1 MELSHSVSFTFDL
14 ALPHVAAVDF
24 VRDAKTSLSQAD
36 FIENLQV
43 DDAGAVTAY
52 LPVNAALFGQQLL
65 EFRSLLLPTPK
76 GAELQALPLETEELG
91 WAEVS
96 GEATVSP
103 KPVGSE
109 VQYHFDI
116 TIHLRLPQPE
126 KWGGRALTK
135 MIEFTAQRVLENIT
149 SSFPKAV
156 QRAAQQVEA
165 AFAA

>member
-1 MELSHSVSFTFDL
+1 MELSHCVSFTFDL
-14 ALPHVAAVDF
+14 ALPQIAAVDF
-24 VRDAKTSLSQAD
+24 VRDVKTSLSHAD

-43 DDAGAVTAY
+43 DDSGTVSAY

-65 EFRSLLLPTPK
+65 EFKSRLSPTVK
-76 GAELQALPLETEELG
+76 GAQLTSLPLQTDELG

-96 GEATVSP
+96 GEAVVSP
-103 KPVGSE
+103 RPIGSE
-109 VQYHFDI
+109 VKYHFDI
-116 TIHLRLPQPE
+116 TIHLRLPQAE